1 MSASAMPT
9 NGPLTGAPF
18 CPKCEG
24 RMWDNR
30 GDKRNP
36 RAPDFKCRDRRCD
49 GALWPGQHNAAR
61 PIIDPPNRRDNGG
74 DSTAD
79 SRSFRSDERA
89 RTPTASPKKSMQQ
102 VYLDVTDFVLK
113 EVCPIYHDAGVPC
126 SGQTVAAIVATLF
139 IAIGRE
145 RGL

>member
-1 MSASAMPT
+1 MSATTMPT
-9 NGPLTGAPF
+9 NGPLTGAPS

-30 GDKRNP
+30 PDKRNP
-36 RAPDFKCRDRRCD
+36 KAPDFKCKDRRCD
-49 GALWPGQHNAAR
+49 GALWPGQHRAAF
-61 PIIDPPNRRDNGG
+61 PIITPPNKSADGATSV
-74 DSTAD
+74 DSHSGND
-79 SRSFRSDERA
+79 SGPATRK
-89 RTPTASPKKSMQQ
+89 PMQQ
-102 VYLDVTDFVLK
+102 VYLDVTDFVLR
-113 EVCPIYHDAGVPC
+113 EVCPIYHEAGVPC